1 MFMFQFV
8 QQPAN
13 GMIDYF
19 ETKSQPITKAMVLKA
34 YGVVRANKGGAGVDG
49 MTWAELDANPRGYL
63 YRLWNRL
70 SSGSYFP
77 PPVLQV
83 EIPKKNG
90 GVRPLGI
97 PTLLDRI
104 AQQVVRDHL
113 EKQLEPLF
121 HESSFGY
128 RPRRSAHDAVAQSQR
143 NCFNHDFAIDLDIQS
158 YFDTID
164 HDLMMKALSHYC
176 QDKWVLMYVERWLK
190 ADIMK
195 GGKRTFRKRGTPQG
209 GVISPLLSNLFL
221 HVVFDGWMQKHHPEK
236 PFDRYADDI
245 IVHCKTERQ
254 AQFMLAQIRERM
266 AACGLSLHPVKTRIV
281 NLRGKSEN
289 RYPRKYDFL
298 GFSLRPVMR
307 ETGGRRMLL
316 PGTFVSGASK
326 TSIRKK
332 FRDMEIHKRRKPIAL
347 LARELN
353 PVIEGIIQYFHKF
366 WNAGMRPVWNQLN
379 HRLLKWVKWEK
390 GLYKYASLRWLR
402 ARYQENPGLFA
413 HWKLVQP

>member
-1 MFMFQFV
+1 MFVFQKIR
-8 QQPAN
+8 QPDD

-19 ETKSQPITKAMVLKA
+19 ETKSQPITKVMVLKA
-34 YGVVRANKGGAGVDG
+34 YRKVRANKGGAGVDG
-49 MTWAELDANPRGYL
+49 MTWAELDSNLKGHL
-63 YRLWNRL
+63 YKLWNRL

-77 PPVLQV
+77 QPVLQV
-83 EIPKKNG
+83 EIPKKSG
-90 GVRPLGI
+90 GVRKLGI

-121 HESSFGY
+121 HTSSFGY
-128 RPRRSAHDAVAQSQR
+128 RPGRSAHDAVAQSQR
-143 NCFNHDFAIDLDIQS
+143 NCFNHDFAIDLDIES

-164 HDLMMKALSHYC
+164 HDLMLKALSHYC
-176 QDKWVLMYVERWLK
+176 TDKWVLMYVERWLK

-195 GGKRTFRKRGTPQG
+195 EGKGTTRQRGTPQG

-236 PFDRYADDI
+236 PFERYADDI

-254 AQFMLAQIRERM
+254 AQFMLARIRERM
-266 AACGLSLHPVKTRIV
+266 EACGLRLHPEKTRIV
-281 NLRGKSEN
+281 NLRGRSER

-298 GFSLRPVMR
+298 GFTLRPVRR
-307 ETGGRRMLL
+307 EINGRWILM
-316 PGTFVSGASK
+316 PGTFVSSASK
-326 TSIRKK
+326 TSIRRK
-332 FRDMEIHKRRKPIAL
+332 FRELEIHKRRKPIEE

-353 PVIEGIIQYFHKF
+353 PVIEGLIQYFHKF
-366 WNAGMRPVWNQLN
+366 WNGGMRPVWNQLN

-402 ARYQENPGLFA
+402 QRYNENPALFA
-413 HWKLVQP
+413 HWRLVQP

>member
-1 MFMFQFV
+1 
-8 QQPAN
+8 
-13 GMIDYF
+13 MIDYF
-19 ETKSQPITKAMVLKA
+19 ETKSQPITMAMVLKA
-34 YGVVRANKGGAGVDG
+34 YGIVRANKGGAGVDG
-49 MTWAELDANPRGYL
+49 MTWAELDANLQGYL

-77 PPVLQV
+77 APVLQV
-83 EIPKKNG
+83 EIPKKSG

-104 AQQVVRDHL
+104 AQQVVRNHL

-128 RPRRSAHDAVAQSQR
+128 RPGRSAHDAVAQSQR
-143 NCFNHDFAIDLDIQS
+143 NCFNHDFAIDLDIKS

-176 QDKWVLMYVERWLK
+176 KEKWVLMYVERWLK
-190 ADIMK
+190 ADIMNE
-195 GGKRTFRKRGTPQG
+195 GKRTVRKKGTPQG

-236 PFDRYADDI
+236 PFERYADDI

-254 AQFMLAQIRERM
+254 AQFMLARIEERM
-266 AACGLSLHPVKTRIV
+266 SACGLTLHPLKTRIV
-281 NLRGKSEN
+281 NLRGKSEK

-298 GFSLRPVMR
+298 GFTLRPVMR
-307 ETGGRRMLL
+307 EIRGRRILM
-316 PGTFVSGASK
+316 PGTFVSCASK
-326 TSIRKK
+326 TSIRRK
-332 FRDMEIHKRRKPIAL
+332 FRELEIHKRRKPIAH

-353 PVIEGIIQYFHKF
+353 PVIEGIIQYYHKF

-390 GLYKYASLRWLR
+390 GLFKYASLRWLR
-402 ARYQENPGLFA
+402 ARYNEQPTLFA
-413 HWKLVQP
+413 HWRLVQP